1 MQHAVPV
8 HVGQAAEHG
17 GGDVPDLFAL
27 QRRRLGLRQRR
38 QGRVVKLEGCKHC
51 LAGRRADVQEAND
64 VVVARHRCV
73 SGDLPRSSPGALVDL
88 HGLLPARASV
98 GGAVAARAQHSPQ
111 LQVRDHLRSLVTGV
125 RQLQGQDQGRRLRG
139 RALVLV
145 LAGALP
151 GRRRLNLCGLREL
164 LGLRAWR
171 PRVLAGGI
179 RFLWACLPLVVG
191 LLHHVGVPRDRDPH
205 EVALALSG
213 SG

>member
-1 MQHAVPV
+1 M
-8 HVGQAAEHG
+8 
-17 GGDVPDLFAL
+17 
-27 QRRRLGLRQRR
+27 
-38 QGRVVKLEGCKHC
+38 
-51 LAGRRADVQEAND
+51 
-64 VVVARHRCV
+64 
-73 SGDLPRSSPGALVDL
+73 
-88 HGLLPARASV
+88 
-98 GGAVAARAQHSPQ
+98 
-111 LQVRDHLRSLVTGV
+111 TGV

-151 GRRRLNLCGLREL
+151 GRRRLNLRGLREL

-191 LLHHVGVPRDRDPH
+191 LLHHVGGPRDPH
-205 EVALALSG
+205 EVVLALSG